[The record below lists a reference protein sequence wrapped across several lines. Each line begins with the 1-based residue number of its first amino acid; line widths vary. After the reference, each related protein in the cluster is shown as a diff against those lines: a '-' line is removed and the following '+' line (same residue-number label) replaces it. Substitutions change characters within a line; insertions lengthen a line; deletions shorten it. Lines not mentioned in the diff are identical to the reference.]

1 MIRIC
6 KGNTLP
12 IVSNFT
18 SKVTSSDYLKF
29 RHNYQPCLTGQK
41 YNQKKEHSLW
51 RTPKAHSARYT
62 NVSVFKFQCI
72 CFLDSWINLTC
83 NWNLTQGFHSKREN
97 KINSQSWFFWTL
109 HQGGI
114 LFSFCLNRGTL
125 IHTWVQYE
133 CPIIF
138 RRWSKSSAIHH

>member
-1 MIRIC
+1 MIKIC
-6 KGNTLP
+6 KGNTLK
-12 IVSNFT
+12 FT

-29 RHNYQPCLTGQK
+29 RHNYQLCLTGQK
-41 YNQKKEHSLW
+41 YNQKKQHSLW
-51 RTPKAHSARYT
+51 RTPKAHCARYT

-114 LFSFCLNRGTL
+114 LFSL
-125 IHTWVQYE
+125 
-133 CPIIF
+133 
-138 RRWSKSSAIHH
+138 SKSGNIDSYVSPVWMPYYFPAMKQVQCDTSLEH